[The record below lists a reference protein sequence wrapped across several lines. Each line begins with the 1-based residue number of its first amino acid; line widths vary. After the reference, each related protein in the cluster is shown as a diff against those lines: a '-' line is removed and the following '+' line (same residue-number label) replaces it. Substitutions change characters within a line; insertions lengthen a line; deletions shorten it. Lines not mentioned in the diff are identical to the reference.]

1 MTRPGELYFAYGSN
15 LRSARMFERV
25 PSAANLGAA
34 RLAGHGFRMN
44 KRGRDGSAKANLILS
59 PREHVWGAVYRIS
72 SEDWPILDR
81 FEGGYTREIVD
92 VELGVTV
99 EAAITYRSE
108 RLIEGALA
116 FDWYL
121 EHIRAGAREHAL
133 PGEWCET
140 LDALPAQENDAT
152 ESARST

>member
-1 MTRPGELYFAYGSN
+1 
-15 LRSARMFERV
+15 MFERV

-34 RLAGHGFRMN
+34 RLSGHGFRMN
-44 KRGRDGSAKANLILS
+44 KRGRDGSAKANLVLS
-59 PREHVWGAVYRIS
+59 PKEHVWGVVYRIDS
-72 SEDWPILDR
+72 AHWPILDR
-81 FEGGYTREIVD
+81 FEGGYMRELVD
-92 VELGVTV
+92 VDLGATV

-133 PGEWCET
+133 PDEWCAY
-140 LDALPAQENDAT
+140 LDGLRAQENDAT
-152 ESARST
+152 ESASST